1 MKELKNEQFSVVPI
15 LPFVDLLLQ
24 EEKGG
29 DIIPREIRTSI
40 NVQRQSE
47 FRLRL
52 ISHLDN
58 IFKLIPKQ
66 STMSIPELAMEGII
80 SISNAIQLYRELCDF
95 LDSDKYNKRLILY
108 LPFELLPESTWH
120 SSSEE
125 LTEEVGRFVETY
137 LCNWKLM
144 LSVYDVRANFV
155 DGDILESQ
163 HDAGTL
169 PRVCKAAHLIPV
181 LIKKGILSLKETIY
195 LIESSDSKILRNSIA
210 DTFGVLS
217 DMNLLSFNDLN
228 EMASSSDFLIRS
240 TAVIVKDSLNKV
252 NAVIETKKFDQLV
265 SEIERNF
272 AGKTQAI
279 YYDSERKNKARISWE
294 IQRDIDFLVE
304 FYANEIVEL
313 LKNNRVEV
321 GGVINV
327 MNISEND
334 YLSISCLMGIEK
346 FSESISKNEKEK
358 SFAIVKL
365 LIPYMRKLF
374 YSTEKTKDYIEVIC
388 NHLYHLGLITK
399 GDVNW
404 FDFNPTRIE
413 KTLTIDDV
421 TGMVYE
427 SKINRI
433 ISFITNNCEVSDY
446 VLPVLVVYG
455 SKVKGYSNKT
465 ADNDIAFFIK
475 PGISLDKKSEIQKLL
490 SRAIADSKI
499 RSEPLEFWLEE
510 NNSRLRIIDFD
521 SSDKSFGD
529 SSMVHVLFQSVW
541 FGQIETIKNL
551 FQKLMPNYL
560 KNNTLNNSRTIWLEE
575 MERNILQYRLMHKGY
590 ARFYSTE
597 SMFKTKHSHEID
609 GNSIFWFSGY
619 RKLSSKLFIG
629 KVYLPEI

>member
-1 MKELKNEQFSVVPI
+1 MKELKNEQFSVVPV

-29 DIIPREIRTSI
+29 DIIPREIRTSV

-47 FRLRL
+47 FRLKL
-52 ISHLDN
+52 IFHMES
-58 IFKLIPKQ
+58 IFKLIPKNN
-66 STMSIPELAMEGII
+66 TMSIPECVTEGII
-80 SISNAIQLYRELCDF
+80 NISSAILLYKELCDF

-108 LPFELLPESTWH
+108 LPFELLPESTWY

-125 LTEEVGRFVETY
+125 LTEEVRRFVETY

-144 LSVYDVRANFV
+144 LNVYDVRANFV

-163 HDAGTL
+163 HDDGTL

-181 LIKKGILSLKETIY
+181 LIKKGILSLKETVY

-217 DMNLLSFNDLN
+217 DMNLLSLNDLN
-228 EMASSSDFLIRS
+228 EMSLSSDFLIRS
-240 TAVIVKDSLNKV
+240 TAIIVKDSLNKI

-265 SEIERNF
+265 SEIERSF
-272 AGKTQAI
+272 TIETQAI

-294 IQRDIDFLVE
+294 IQRDIDFLIE

-313 LKNNRVEV
+313 IKNNRV
-321 GGVINV
+321 GVKDITNV
-327 MNISEND
+327 IDNTKND
-334 YLSISCLMGIEK
+334 YLSVVCLTGIKK
-346 FSESISKNEKEK
+346 FCESILKNEREK
-358 SFAIVKL
+358 AFTIVKFIL
-365 LIPYMRKLF
+365 PYMRKLF
-374 YSTEKTKDYIEVIC
+374 YSTEKISDYIEIIC

-413 KTLTIDDV
+413 KTLTTDDV

-455 SKVKGYSNKT
+455 SRVKGYSNRT

-490 SRAIADSKI
+490 SRAIADSEI

-510 NNSRLRIIDFD
+510 KNSRLRIIDFD

-575 MERNILQYRLMHKGY
+575 MERNVLQYRLMHKGY
-590 ARFYSTE
+590 SRFYSTE
-597 SMFKTKHSHEID
+597 SLFKTKHSSEID
-609 GNSIFWFSGY
+609 GNSIFWDSGY